1 MIYQSIVDT
10 IGHTPV
16 LHLENVA
23 GNAVYVKLEMFNP
36 GMSIKDRIAR
46 EMIETLVK
54 EGKLGRP
61 GQKAVEGTSGNTGI
75 GLALVCA
82 SRGIPLTIV
91 MPENM
96 SLERINLMKAFGATV
111 LLTPK
116 AEGMAGAEK
125 KAAELEKEGYVFLNQ
140 FENEANPRAHEK
152 TTSKEIIA
160 DFPNGLDYFVAGVG
174 TAGTLIGNAK
184 VLKKH
189 YHNIQTVAVEPSESP
204 ILEGG
209 QAGAHKI
216 QGIGANFVPPLYD
229 KTLVDKVVAIKS
241 EDAINEVN
249 LLAKKGLFLGIS
261 SGAAILAGEKI
272 ATENP
277 NAGLKI
283 LVVAPDGGIKYMSMD
298 IYGK

>member
-1 MIYQSIVDT
+1 MIYNSIVDT

-16 LHLENVA
+16 VHLENVA
-23 GNAVYVKLEMFNP
+23 GNALYVKLEMFNP
-36 GMSIKDRIAR
+36 GLSIKDRIAA
-46 EMIETLVK
+46 EMIASLIE

-82 SRGIPLTIV
+82 NRGIPLTIV

-96 SLERINLMKAFGATV
+96 SLERINLMKAYGATV

-125 KAAELEKEGYVFLNQ
+125 KAAELGKNGYVFLNQ

-152 TTSKEIIA
+152 TTSQEIIA
-160 DFPNGLDYFVAGVG
+160 DFPDGLDYFVAGVG

-189 YHNIQTVAVEPSESP
+189 YSAIQCIAVEPAESP

-209 QAGAHKI
+209 EAGAHRI

-229 KTLVDKVVAIKS
+229 KSLVDRIISIKS
-241 EDAINEVN
+241 DEAIAKVN
-249 LLAKKGLFLGIS
+249 ILAEKGCFLGIS

-272 ATENP
+272 ASENP
-277 NAGLKI
+277 QCGLKI
-283 LVVAPDGGIKYMSMD
+283 LVMAPDGGIKYMSMG

>member
-61 GQKAVEGTSGNTGI
+61 SQKAVEGTSGNTGI

-160 DFPNGLDYFVAGVG
+160 DFPDGLDYFVAGVG

-189 YHNIQTVAVEPSESP
+189 YSNIQTVAVEPSESP

-209 QAGAHKI
+209 KAGAHRI

>member
-10 IGHTPV
+10 IGHTPI

-23 GNAVYVKLEMFNP
+23 GNALYVKLEMFNP

-46 EMIETLVK
+46 EMIETLVQ
-54 EGKLGRP
+54 EGKLGQP

-82 SRGIPLTIV
+82 SRGIPLAIV

-96 SLERINLMKAFGATV
+96 SLERINLMKAFGATI

-152 TTSKEIIA
+152 TTAKEIIA
-160 DFPNGLDYFVAGVG
+160 DFPDGLDYFVAGVG

-184 VLKKH
+184 ALKKRDPK
-189 YHNIQTVAVEPSESP
+189 IQTVAVEPSESP
-204 ILEGG
+204 LLEGG
-209 QAGAHKI
+209 KASAHKI

-229 KTLVDKVVAIKS
+229 KKLVDRVIAISSDAAIEKVNS
-241 EDAINEVN
+241 
-249 LLAKKGLFLGIS
+249 LAKKGVFLGIS

>member
-1 MIYQSIVDT
+1 MIYNSIVDT

-16 LHLENVA
+16 VHLENVA
-23 GNAVYVKLEMFNP
+23 GNALYVKLEMFNP
-36 GMSIKDRIAR
+36 GLSIKDRIAA
-46 EMIETLVK
+46 EMIATLIE
-54 EGKLGRP
+54 EGKLGKP
-61 GQKAVEGTSGNTGI
+61 GQQAVEGTSGNTGI

-82 SRGIPLTIV
+82 NRGIPLTIV

-96 SLERINLMKAFGATV
+96 SLERINLMKAYGATV

-125 KAAELEKEGYVFLNQ
+125 KAAELGKSGYVFLNQ

-152 TTSKEIIA
+152 TTSQEIIA
-160 DFPNGLDYFVAGVG
+160 DFPEGLDYFVAGVG

-189 YHNIQTVAVEPSESP
+189 YATLRCVAVEPAESP

-209 QAGAHKI
+209 EAGPHKI

-229 KTLVDKVVAIKS
+229 KRLVDRVISIPSDEAIKK
-241 EDAINEVN
+241 VN
-249 LLAKKGLFLGIS
+249 ALAKKGYFLGIS

-272 ATENP
+272 ASENP
-277 NAGLKI
+277 EGGLRI

>member
-1 MIYQSIVDT
+1 MIYENIVDL

-16 LHLENVA
+16 VHLENVA
-23 GNAVYVKLEMFNP
+23 GNALYVKLEMFNP
-36 GMSIKDRIAR
+36 GMSIKDRIAE
-46 EMIETLVK
+46 EMIRSLIE
-54 EGKLGRP
+54 EGRLGKP

-82 SRGIPLTIV
+82 NKGIPLTIV

-96 SLERINLMKAFGATV
+96 SLERINLMKAYGATV
-111 LLTPK
+111 VLTPK
-116 AEGMAGAEK
+116 PEGMAGAEK
-125 KAAELEKEGYVFLNQ
+125 KAAELGKEGYVFLNQ

-152 TTSKEIIA
+152 TTSQEIIA
-160 DFPNGLDYFVAGVG
+160 DFPSGLDYFVAGVG

-189 YHNIQTVAVEPSESP
+189 YPAIKCIAVEPAESP

-209 QAGAHKI
+209 SAGPHKI

-229 KTLVDKVVAIKS
+229 KRWVDGIIAIQS
-241 EDAINEVN
+241 NDAINKVN
-249 LLAKKGLFLGIS
+249 SLAKQGYFLGIS

-272 ATENP
+272 ATENA